1 MWLYTADTVA
11 RITAT
16 RRPPVTPRTPRESST
31 SERAAALLRSIAD
44 RIDGPA
50 VRTHTPAGQTPAGC

>member
-16 RRPPVTPRTPRESST
+16 RRPPVAPRPRREHST
-31 SERAAALLRSIAD
+31 SERAAAILRSIAD

-50 VRTHTPAGQTPAGC
+50 VRTHSPAGHTPAGC